1 MLKVTL
7 PERAGL
13 YDGLADHPNVLRVV
27 ALSGGYSTEDACA
40 RLTQNP
46 KMIASFSRA
55 LTEGLNV
62 KMSDAEFNTA
72 LGQNISKIY
81 YASVA

>member
-1 MLKVTL
+1 
-7 PERAGL
+7 
-13 YDGLADHPNVLRVV
+13 
-27 ALSGGYSTEDACA
+27 
-40 RLTQNP
+40 
-46 KMIASFSRA
+46 MIASFSRA

-81 YASVA
+81 DASVA